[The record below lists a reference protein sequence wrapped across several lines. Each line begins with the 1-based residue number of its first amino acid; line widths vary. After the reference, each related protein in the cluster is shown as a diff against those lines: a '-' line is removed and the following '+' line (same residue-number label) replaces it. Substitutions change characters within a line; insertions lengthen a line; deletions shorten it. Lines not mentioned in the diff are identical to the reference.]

1 MAYIAQRQ
9 DGGRDSRGRS
19 TFANAGQTMM
29 SPRIDLDQTA
39 NVNGGNVYS
48 SSYPYPGAKSKV
60 EMQYPGTPNET
71 MMNNDTADIGT
82 IAQSKGQSSAIPFM
96 NITPRTRGERSLIKD
111 NDAVVRKKLEEEHSR
126 HYRSPALIE
135 NHNFGRAFTVEN
147 NAPMKGNVDDQYRAN
162 AHEMLKQQN
171 DAKIAARQKFLDSK
185 RMQVMSEEQRRWQ
198 KDNSMADQSDQR
210 WDEIRAS
217 SLKAKSNLNSLPYD
231 PISLQTKD
239 SADGLQYEYE
249 EGLMT
254 YRAALRSKN
263 LYGRYNANGY
273 NPINGTELWDVKMPN
288 RPMQPNEVLKAQAA
302 MQKLDAVKLVKQ
314 KCLELGGSGGVRSM
328 GRILRTVCNQNDGTL
343 DKQQLKQGLQ
353 QFGISGLTEI
363 QIQNVMEAFG
373 NDGFIGLYDFISA
386 LRGEVNERRK
396 ALIGMA
402 WQQID
407 LVNSGS
413 ISAQDMLQKYDVTSR
428 REVVEGRMTADDA
441 IREFMQS
448 WGKTG
453 DSIITWDEFF
463 EYYADMGASITD
475 DDQFEL
481 MIRNA
486 WKLQGGM
493 GMFESTSRIR
503 VMVLHKSGDWTVEEV
518 PVGLISSTLTGS
530 ALMAEIKRR
539 FREDGKLFLDI
550 KLKD

>member
-29 SPRIDLDQTA
+29 SPRIDFDQTS

-48 SSYPYPGAKSKV
+48 SSYPYPGANSKV
-60 EMQYPGTPNET
+60 EMQYPGAPNET
-71 MMNNDTADIGT
+71 MMNNDAVGIGT
-82 IAQSKGQSSAIPFM
+82 IAQTKGQRSAIPFM

-111 NDAVVRKKLEEEHSR
+111 NDAIVRKKLEEEHSR

-135 NHNFGRAFTVEN
+135 NHNFGRAFTVEK
-147 NAPMKGNVDDQYRAN
+147 NAPMRGNVDDQYRAN

-171 DAKIAARQKFLDSK
+171 DAKIAARQQFLNSK

-198 KDNSMADQSDQR
+198 KDNNMADQSDQR

-231 PISLQTKD
+231 PISLQTKE

-273 NPINGTELWDVKMPN
+273 NPINGTELWDVQMPN

-314 KCLELGGSGGVRSM
+314 KCLEIGGSSGIRSIS
-328 GRILRTVCNQNDGTL
+328 RIFDTLCNQTDGTL
-343 DKQQLKQGLQ
+343 DKHQLVQGLQ
-353 QFGISGLTEI
+353 QFGITEISEI

-373 NDGFIGLYDFISA
+373 NNGVIGLYDFISA
-386 LRGEVNERRK
+386 LRGPVNERRK

-407 LVNSGS
+407 LGNSGS
-413 ISAQDMLQKYDVTSR
+413 VSAQVMLQKYDVTSR

-441 IREFMQS
+441 IRAFMQT
-448 WGKTG
+448 WDKTG
-453 DSIITWDEFF
+453 DSNITWDEFF
-463 EYYADMGASITD
+463 EYYADMGAAVTD
-475 DDQFEL
+475 DDEFEL

-486 WKLQGGM
+486 WKLQGGT
-493 GMFESTSRIR
+493 GKFASTSRIR
-503 VMVLHKSGDWTVEEV
+503 VMVLHKSGDWTIEEV
-518 PVGLISSTLTGS
+518 PGGLISNTLTGS

-550 KLKD
+550 KFKN